1 MQHGMLIT
9 ASQQTIWDYFKPVT
23 RDNAL
28 CLACHKTLEKG
39 TELTASMQAPNLKHH
54 LKTVHPEIYVTYQL
68 SLKQNK
74 VSGCVQ
80 SARGE
85 RWIYSRSI
93 KFLGQFNLD
102 YSIPERS
109 HELKRRTHLTR

>member
-9 ASQQTIWDYFKPVT
+9 ASQQTIWDYFKPVSQ
-23 RDNAL
+23 DNAL

-39 TELTASMQAPNLKHH
+39 IELTASMQAPNLKHH

-74 VSGCVQ
+74 VSGSVQ

-85 RWIYSRSI
+85 RWI
-93 KFLGQFNLD
+93 
-102 YSIPERS
+102 
-109 HELKRRTHLTR
+109 